1 MIWELDG
8 ITPEIGDG
16 AWVAP
21 DANLIGKVVLGAA
34 ANVWFGATLRGDN
47 EEIRIGRGTNI
58 QENTVCH
65 TDMGFPL
72 VIGADCTIGH
82 KAMLHGCTIGD
93 GTLIGMGATVLN
105 GAKIG
110 KGCLIG
116 ACALITE
123 GKEIPDENPPEK
135 ADPVRLHLTSFL
147 NAVRTRNRDAVPA
160 KPIDGHI
167 GAAFCHLGNIAY
179 RLGRDV
185 TFDPATETFGGDAE
199 ANAFLTRSGYREGFE
214 VPKLA

>member
-8 ITPEIGDG
+8 IEPEIGDG

-21 DANLIGKVVLGAA
+21 DANLIGRVVLEAG

-47 EEIRIGRGTNI
+47 EEIRVGRGTNI

-72 VIGADCTIGH
+72 TIGADCTIGH

-105 GAKIG
+105 GARIG
-110 KGCLIG
+110 RGCLIG
-116 ACALITE
+116 AGALITE
-123 GKEIPDENPPEK
+123 GKEIPDGSLVMGAPGKVVRPLAAAAQAKRQASAAPNRDHAARFARGLK
-135 ADPVRLHLTSFL
+135 PVR
-147 NAVRTRNRDAVPA
+147 A
-160 KPIDGHI
+160 
-167 GAAFCHLGNIAY
+167 
-179 RLGRDV
+179 
-185 TFDPATETFGGDAE
+185 
-199 ANAFLTRSGYREGFE
+199 
-214 VPKLA
+214 